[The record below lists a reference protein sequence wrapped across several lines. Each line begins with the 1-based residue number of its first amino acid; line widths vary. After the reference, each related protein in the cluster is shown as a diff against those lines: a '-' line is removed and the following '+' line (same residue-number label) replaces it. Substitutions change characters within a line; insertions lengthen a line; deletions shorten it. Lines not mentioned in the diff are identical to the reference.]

1 MPKEKTKY
9 ISLIEASGISKYS
22 PDYLGY
28 LIRKRKL
35 GGKKIGRD
43 WFTSEESLNAYLSSQ
58 KFISVEDAFET
69 EVPSF
74 HFSIRKKINPKVIV
88 LIFGILVI
96 SGISFLLVRSST
108 SKENQIGDF
117 GNKIELQRKE
127 VFIGEKGNETIQELQ
142 RVNVTT
148 YSSDDAG
155 GIEISVQPNPLEED
169 LKESK
174 EKK

>member
-1 MPKEKTKY
+1 MSEEKIKY

-43 WFTSEESLNAYLSSQ
+43 WFTTEESLNAYLSSQ
-58 KFISVEDAFET
+58 KFITVENVSAGNL
-69 EVPSF
+69 SF
-74 HFSIRKKINPKVIV
+74 HFSIRQKISPKLV
-88 LIFGILVI
+88 LSIFGILLI
-96 SGISFLLVRSST
+96 SGFTLLLMRSST
-108 SKENQIGDF
+108 LKESQIGDF
-117 GNKIELQRKE
+117 ENKIELQQKE

-148 YSSDDAG
+148 YSSDEAG
-155 GIEISVQPNPLEED
+155 GVEISVQPNSAEEN
-169 LKESK
+169 SK
-174 EKK
+174 KSEAKK